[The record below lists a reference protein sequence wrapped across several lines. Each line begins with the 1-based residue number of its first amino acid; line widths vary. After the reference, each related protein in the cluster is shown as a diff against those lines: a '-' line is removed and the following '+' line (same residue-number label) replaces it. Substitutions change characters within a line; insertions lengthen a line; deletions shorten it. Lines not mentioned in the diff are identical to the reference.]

1 MFSVL
6 DSWIIFKAGGMSA
19 FDPPEERTPAFEDAR
34 PETVSAAGKTRRLK
48 NQRWTPPAPGVSD
61 AGLVPASLIQVKGV
75 AGAAL

>member
-1 MFSVL
+1 MFSAAGTP
-6 DSWIIFKAGGMSA
+6 IIFKTGGMSA

-48 NQRWTPPAPGVSD
+48 NQRWTPPAPGGSD
-61 AGLVPASLIQVKGV
+61 AGLAPASLIQVKGV